1 MAIPTRILV
10 PVDFSPSSDHA
21 LDFAVALAAALD
33 ATVFLL
39 NVIAVP
45 TFGIEEIGIA
55 LTSSVMADLVRTNQ
69 AAVDDLVEARKDRAK
84 LAAGML
90 RTGDPR
96 DTIVQVA
103 HEIGADLIVM
113 GTHGRRG
120 LTRALLGSVAEA
132 IVRTS
137 PIPVVTL
144 RLVKG

>member
-33 ATVFLL
+33 ATVYLL